1 MKRQLEGHLEAE
13 RHARDSLV
21 LSLLVAVCIAL
32 LLIWK
37 LAPEQTT
44 KATVQS
50 TPSPIPKATT
60 QPTPAKTPDLKAV
73 TPLVKPNDRIW
84 RLKEDHFEELGSY
97 ALSYFW
103 RNPPT
108 IAILRPDSTY
118 EVLTCDDFYGP
129 TATLIAVLPTLLVGI
144 ATLILS
150 SRIARIS
157 ADLSRASSGIAYQQ
171 LETAKNKLR
180 HDLFDR
186 RFAAFEA
193 ADEVSLNR
201 SHKRRRPRRSGTRV
215 FDRNQGC
222 GIPLQP
228 RGGRL
233 LRSLGKGICQ
243 CTGRRN
249 DAGDLASR

>member
-118 EVLTCDDFYGP
+118 EVLTCDDFYNSGNYFMRTSPPLPEGLKAVTPLVRPNDRIWRLKEDHFEELGSYALSHFWKNPP
-129 TATLIAVLPTLLVGI
+129 TISILRPDSTYEVLTCDDFFESGNYFMRTGSPTPQSHI
-144 ATLILS
+144 
-150 SRIARIS
+150 
-157 ADLSRASSGIAYQQ
+157 
-171 LETAKNKLR
+171 KNS
-180 HDLFDR
+180 
-186 RFAAFEA
+186 E
-193 ADEVSLNR
+193 
-201 SHKRRRPRRSGTRV
+201 
-215 FDRNQGC
+215 
-222 GIPLQP
+222 
-228 RGGRL
+228 
-233 LRSLGKGICQ
+233 
-243 CTGRRN
+243 
-249 DAGDLASR
+249 

>member
-1 MKRQLEGHLEAE
+1 MKRQLKGHLEAE

-60 QPTPAKTPDLKAV
+60 QPTPAKRLNLKAV
-73 TPLVKPNDRIW
+73 TPLVKPNDRIWRLKEDRFEELGSYALSYFWRNPPTIAILRPDSAYEVLTFDDFFNSGNYFMRTSPPLPNGLKPVTPLVRPNDRIW

-108 IAILRPDSTY
+108 ISILRPDSTY
-118 EVLTCDDFYGP
+118 EVLTCDDFFESGNYFMRTGSP
-129 TATLIAVLPTLLVGI
+129 TP
-144 ATLILS
+144 
-150 SRIARIS
+150 
-157 ADLSRASSGIAYQQ
+157 Q
-171 LETAKNKLR
+171 
-180 HDLFDR
+180 
-186 RFAAFEA
+186 
-193 ADEVSLNR
+193 
-201 SHKRRRPRRSGTRV
+201 SHIKDSE
-215 FDRNQGC
+215 
-222 GIPLQP
+222 
-228 RGGRL
+228 
-233 LRSLGKGICQ
+233 
-243 CTGRRN
+243 
-249 DAGDLASR
+249 

>member
-108 IAILRPDSTY
+108 IAILLPDSTYEVLTCDDFYNSGNYFMRTSPPLPEGLKAVTPLVRPNDRIWRLKEDHFEELGSYALSNFWKNPPTISILRPDSTY
-118 EVLTCDDFYGP
+118 EVLTCDDFFESGNYFMRTGSP
-129 TATLIAVLPTLLVGI
+129 TPQSHI
-144 ATLILS
+144 
-150 SRIARIS
+150 
-157 ADLSRASSGIAYQQ
+157 
-171 LETAKNKLR
+171 KNS
-180 HDLFDR
+180 
-186 RFAAFEA
+186 E
-193 ADEVSLNR
+193 
-201 SHKRRRPRRSGTRV
+201 
-215 FDRNQGC
+215 
-222 GIPLQP
+222 
-228 RGGRL
+228 
-233 LRSLGKGICQ
+233 
-243 CTGRRN
+243 
-249 DAGDLASR
+249 

>member
-108 IAILRPDSTY
+108 ISILRPDSTY
-118 EVLTCDDFYGP
+118 EVLTCDDFYNSGNYFMRTSPPLPEGLKAVTPLVRPNDRIWRLKEDHFEELGSYALSNFWKNPP
-129 TATLIAVLPTLLVGI
+129 TISILRPDSTYEVLTCDDFFESGNYFMRTGSPTPQSHI
-144 ATLILS
+144 
-150 SRIARIS
+150 
-157 ADLSRASSGIAYQQ
+157 
-171 LETAKNKLR
+171 KNS
-180 HDLFDR
+180 
-186 RFAAFEA
+186 E
-193 ADEVSLNR
+193 
-201 SHKRRRPRRSGTRV
+201 
-215 FDRNQGC
+215 
-222 GIPLQP
+222 
-228 RGGRL
+228 
-233 LRSLGKGICQ
+233 
-243 CTGRRN
+243 
-249 DAGDLASR
+249 